1 MLHTSSVLRS
11 FCIQEIKL
19 VSHELQSL
27 THSQCDMISNF
38 IQKVQFELE
47 EEMQKCIQKVRKYF
61 LYIKL
66 DSGCNFRRK

>member
-1 MLHTSSVLRS
+1 MLHRSSVLRS

-47 EEMQKCIQKVRKYF
+47 EEMQKCIQR
-61 LYIKL
+61 
-66 DSGCNFRRK
+66 